1 MIAGAK
7 ISNSRKRR
15 KYAPAC
21 DGRRIVIDRL
31 AAIIG
36 RQPLYL
42 ALRELRGGDVKLTPA
57 ALARIYGKLMALHM
71 EATRGT
77 TMSP

>member
-1 MIAGAK
+1 M
-7 ISNSRKRR
+7 
-15 KYAPAC
+15 
-21 DGRRIVIDRL
+21 IDRL
-31 AAIIG
+31 AAILG
-36 RQPLYL
+36 RQPFYL